1 MVSAILGDTSVAP
14 LVRVTLGGSVRDD
27 GGTELLAELG
37 PAVPR
42 TSPRPGATGRVE
54 EECRTIRTAGYG
66 PAVTELIRLG
76 LELKRRGHTMFVQG
90 AAAGSALFHL
100 VGLTP
105 LDPLEHGLFTER
117 FIDSR
122 LEGGRPPASR
132 AANAL
137 DYFFVRVS
145 MGQADFLTLLRQRG
159 YSFGMEADTIPAY
172 PVRTITASKRAAA
185 SGGRSVQLAVEAS
198 SLAVLSN
205 LAGHPDRDEIPDD
218 IQTWHL
224 LAAGD
229 TDGIEPLE
237 SPVVQDALRSRKP
250 RSLQSLADVLA
261 VTRPG
266 AAGEWE
272 REIDAKPVYQE
283 DLMQLLHDR
292 LGVSLRDA
300 YDLVAG
306 LGAPNGGGVV
316 EIRERFFGIKP
327 PEPLSPREWNRLW
340 EQLVNECPLAVCKA
354 HYLLTAYLCLR
365 AAYVKA
371 HHPEDF
377 RAMLASV
384 SA

>member
-1 MVSAILGDTSVAP
+1 MVSAILGNTSVAP
-14 LVRVTLGGSVRDD
+14 LVRVTLGDSVRDD
-27 GGTELLAELG
+27 GGTELLAELE
-37 PAVPR
+37 PAVPA
-42 TSPRPGATGRVE
+42 TSTHPGATGRIE
-54 EECRTIRTAGYG
+54 EECRTIRAAGYG
-66 PAVTELIRLG
+66 AAVTELIRLG

-122 LEGGRPPASR
+122 LEGDRPPASR

-159 YSFGMEADTIPAY
+159 YSFGVEADTIPAY

-185 SGGRSVQLAVEAS
+185 SGERSVHLAVEAS

-205 LAGHPDRDEIPDD
+205 LAGHLERDEVPDD

-266 AAGEWE
+266 VAGEWGN
-272 REIDAKPVYQE
+272 EIDAKPVYQE
-283 DLMQLLHDR
+283 DVMQLLHDR

-316 EIRERFFGIKP
+316 EIRERFFSIKP

-384 SA
+384 RA